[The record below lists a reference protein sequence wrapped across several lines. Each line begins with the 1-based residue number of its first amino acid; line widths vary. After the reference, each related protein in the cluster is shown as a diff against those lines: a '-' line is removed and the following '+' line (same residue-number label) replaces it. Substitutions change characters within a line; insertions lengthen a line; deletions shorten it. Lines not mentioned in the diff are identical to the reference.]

1 MLCLP
6 SLRRF
11 CQRWASSPARA
22 AIRQLA
28 RSDLISGFGGGLD
41 GAHVGVEIEPFAK
54 GDDGRGVSGDS
65 LTGGAYCSEKGAI
78 TFLFESFE
86 RSLGE
91 SGAFL
96 LKGAEADGELDKGK
110 VELEGFGEGFQDSA
124 AGLLAEI
131 SLVV

>member
-1 MLCLP
+1 M
-6 SLRRF
+6 
-11 CQRWASSPARA
+11 
-22 AIRQLA
+22 
-28 RSDLISGFGGGLD
+28 
-41 GAHVGVEIEPFAK
+41 AHVGIEIEPFAK

-78 TFLFESFE
+78 TFLFEGFE

-96 LKGAEADGELDKGK
+96 LKADGGLDKGK